1 MKDIYN
7 IHKSHTHTHT
17 TYFKQYKNKKIINI
31 NMMEKPDLVQNTR
44 SKLAYPLYPT

>member
-7 IHKSHTHTHT
+7 IHKSHTHTQHT
-17 TYFKQYKNKKIINI
+17 SNNKKIKKIINI